1 MTIAYNIFFF
11 LPQACPI
18 LDLIAVS
25 SFEITSPNYPNIYP
39 NMLNC
44 SWTFY
49 SMSGNKMKALIKD
62 FIMEESWNCEWD
74 YFNIYDGPD
83 QQSRLLGKLNLLK
96 CPMLSSIHKKI
107 YIIIYVA
114 NMIYI
119 CCGSNI
125 IYCQRL
131 SIKSFIRILNTIKHN
146 GMSIRPHS
154 MALCL

>member
-1 MTIAYNIFFF
+1 
-11 LPQACPI
+11 
-18 LDLIAVS
+18 
-25 SFEITSPNYPNIYP
+25 
-39 NMLNC
+39 MLNC
-44 SWTFY
+44 TWTFY
-49 SMSGNKMKALIKD
+49 SMYGNKMKALIKD

-119 CCGSNI
+119 CLGSNI

-131 SIKSFIRILNTIKHN
+131 SIRSFFRILNTIKHN
-146 GMSIRPHS
+146 EMSIIPHS